1 MQRLFAPSLLR
12 ALVSRNVL
20 VSVVALVV
28 VVGVAIY
35 ESNQLILAQFA
46 DESLILAEVANSE
59 ITDTT
64 TSAVRAA
71 QLLASLPTTQ
81 VLTSTVKLADITVF
95 PTIEQVDS
103 QSNDL
108 LIEDLTVNNT
118 NYYGIFRVIRSER
131 QNPGL
136 LAVLVPTAS
145 VEQAQRTLIGILIL
159 VGLA

>member
-71 QLLASLPTTQ
+71 QLLASLPTTRE
-81 VLTSTVKLADITVF
+81 LTEAHDREGLITFLLPLKARLQISEMNVADT
-95 PTIEQVDS
+95 S
-103 QSNDL
+103 GR
-108 LIEDLTVNNT
+108 VNPCAQ
-118 NYYGIFRVIRSER
+118 GAARA
-131 QNPGL
+131 QPG
-136 LAVLVPTAS
+136 AEPV
-145 VEQAQRTLIGILIL
+145 
-159 VGLA
+159 

>member
-59 ITDTT
+59 ITT
-64 TSAVRAA
+64 RRRRR
-71 QLLASLPTTQ
+71 
-81 VLTSTVKLADITVF
+81 F
-95 PTIEQVDS
+95 
-103 QSNDL
+103 
-108 LIEDLTVNNT
+108 
-118 NYYGIFRVIRSER
+118 
-131 QNPGL
+131 
-136 LAVLVPTAS
+136 
-145 VEQAQRTLIGILIL
+145 AQRSSSPASRPRGS
-159 VGLA
+159 